1 MKSLF
6 AKMAVATSLGLGMIS
21 VQLPAHAD
29 TKVGLILPYTGTYA
43 ALGNAITDGFN
54 MAIEEAGR
62 TDEFSIVTEDTEA
75 KPPVGLAKARK
86 NASATSSVRSIRSPW
101 NP

>member
-6 AKMAVATSLGLGMIS
+6 AKMAMATTLGLGMVS

-86 NASATSSVRSIRSPW
+86 LVLQD
-101 NP
+101 